1 MIDQKTVSIAG
12 TVFFFSALHLKN
24 TAIIDNAA
32 DEEYTYCKI

>member
-1 MIDQKTVSIAG
+1 MAG
-12 TVFFFSALHLKN
+12 TVFFFLLPLKN

>member
-1 MIDQKTVSIAG
+1 MGDSLL
-12 TVFFFSALHLKN
+12 FFFLYLKN